1 MKTREIIRLILL
13 QLLIIQ
19 KLSATTDQPNLLIMI
34 SDDQSFPHASAYGS
48 KMVSTP
54 NFDKVASMG
63 ALFMNAFCAAPGCSP
78 SRAAFLTGRNIWQIE
93 EAGTHASSFSAKY
106 ETFMESLAEKGYH
119 TGFTGKGWGPGNWKI
134 SNRKENPAGPTFGS
148 KKGNYA
154 QAFRNFINVKPKE
167 KPFAFWFGSSDPHRS
182 FEKGSGL
189 NSGKK
194 LNDAEVP
201 SFLPESPEIR
211 NDLLDYAFEIE
222 RFDNDCGKMLT
233 ILEKE
238 KMLDNT
244 MIIITSDNGMAFPYA
259 KANCTEFG
267 IHMPLAICWKNKIPA
282 KQQVDD
288 LVGFI
293 DLTAT
298 IHDAFEIK
306 DRERFP
312 LSGQSILSILTKSS
326 KSKNSNRIN
335 AIFSGRERHSSSRFN
350 TLGYPQRCLRT
361 DKFLFVRNYKPER
374 WPAGPGQKYKNRS
387 GSELGPE
394 HGGYHDI
401 DACPT
406 LDYLIKG
413 RSDPKNSK
421 YFLLATDKRPY
432 EQLFDIINDPGCTND
447 LATNSKYKKTF
458 KKLSLELTNYLIK
471 TSDPRETGNGN
482 VFETYPRYSGIRW
495 FPKPDWVENDPRK
508 TPPTPWL
515 KSTLKIKK

>member
-1 MKTREIIRLILL
+1 
-13 QLLIIQ
+13 
-19 KLSATTDQPNLLIMI
+19 MI

-54 NFDKVASMG
+54 NFDKVANNG

-233 ILEKE
+233 ILEEE

-306 DRERFP
+306 DMDNVINVLVDVYNTNGVVFV
-312 LSGQSILSILTKSS
+312 SGAGT
-326 KSKNSNRIN
+326 
-335 AIFSGRERHSSSRFN
+335 SGRHPFPN
-350 TLGYPQRCLRT
+350 
-361 DKFLFVRNYKPER
+361 FVV
-374 WPAGPGQKYKNRS
+374 GH
-387 GSELGPE
+387 L
-394 HGGYHDI
+394 YH
-401 DACPT
+401 
-406 LDYLIKG
+406 
-413 RSDPKNSK
+413 
-421 YFLLATDKRPY
+421 
-432 EQLFDIINDPGCTND
+432 
-447 LATNSKYKKTF
+447 
-458 KKLSLELTNYLIK
+458 
-471 TSDPRETGNGN
+471 
-482 VFETYPRYSGIRW
+482 
-495 FPKPDWVENDPRK
+495 
-508 TPPTPWL
+508 
-515 KSTLKIKK
+515 